1 MSHSS
6 LCDHQTIHLPPP
18 FRKIKRTKKSNKS
31 LCRNNQR
38 FLTKRRTQERKCLR
52 LLKTRRVMEEFG
64 DFSLSCKSSRLND
77 ILHRIHEE
85 DEELE
90 NIQKLFEEQQ
100 NELFWEMYEAQE
112 NARQRRQ
119 RDYDYDYESFPLIQ

>member
-6 LCDHQTIHLPPP
+6 LCDHQTIHLPPA
-18 FRKIKRTKKSNKS
+18 FGKIKRTKKSRKAKKS

-38 FLTKRRTQERKCLR
+38 FLTKPRTQERKCLR

-77 ILHRIHEE
+77 MLHRIHEE

-90 NIQKLFEEQQ
+90 NIQKLFEEQE
-100 NELFWEMYEAQE
+100 NEFFWDMYEVQE
-112 NARQRRQ
+112 NTRQYH
-119 RDYDYDYESFPLIQ
+119 YDYDYFLSSQ

>member
-1 MSHSS
+1 
-6 LCDHQTIHLPPP
+6 
-18 FRKIKRTKKSNKS
+18 
-31 LCRNNQR
+31 
-38 FLTKRRTQERKCLR
+38 
-52 LLKTRRVMEEFG
+52 MEEFG